1 MTSTTDT
8 TGAATAER
16 ILEGSGGR
24 RWRIRA
30 APDLAAFAGAEWPPL
45 ISLLL
50 ALRSSDGLEQ
60 ALHYFAEPGE
70 LTDPSLMPNL
80 DVAVER
86 LARACGGGET
96 VAIFGDFDVDGVT
109 ATALLVEGMSDLG
122 AVTLPYIPHRFTE
135 GYGPNV
141 DAIRGLRARGATLL
155 VTADCGTSAVAEIAE
170 ANEIGMDV
178 IVIDHHAVAGG
189 QPGNDPGD
197 PSALLPGTPPERLP
211 DALALVNPKLEGS
224 LYGSEP
230 AAVGVAY
237 KVIHDLYERL
247 GRPYDPE
254 PHRALVALGTVCDL
268 APMLAENRDLVRLGL
283 RSLARS
289 QRPGLLAL
297 AEVAGVR
304 LADADAEMCGWVL
317 GPRLNAAGRMAA
329 SPEEGRMALEL
340 LLAPSEQEA
349 GPLAAQLEQVNRR
362 RRNQTTAA
370 VELAAELLSA
380 EEEKAALLFVA
391 SPEISAGVV
400 GLVASRLADAHQR
413 PAIVMELTGAEGRA
427 SCRSVEGFDITE
439 LLRRHRGLF
448 RRFGGHR
455 AAAGFTIDAA
465 RLAEVRSALLVD
477 AAERLDVAALVP
489 TIDIDAELPLH
500 TVNGD
505 LLRWLLRLGPHG
517 IGNPTPTFLAR
528 AVEIRAGRAVGA
540 DGSHLQFAL
549 RVGRVN
555 WRAISCGN
563 ARHAVRDGD
572 LADIVYTFRRDGLRG
587 ALQLEVL
594 DLRPAG

>member
-8 TGAATAER
+8 TGAATTER

-50 ALRSSDGLEQ
+50 ALRGNDGLEQ
-60 ALHYFAEPGE
+60 AIHYFAEPGE

-86 LARACGGGET
+86 LSRACGDGET

-109 ATALLVEGMSDLG
+109 ATALLVEGLSDLG
-122 AVTLPYIPHRFTE
+122 AVTLPYVPHRFTE

-141 DAIRGLRARGATLL
+141 EAIRGLRARGATLL
-155 VTADCGTSAVAEIAE
+155 VTADCGSSAVTEVAE

-178 IVIDHHAVAGG
+178 IVIDHHTVADDA
-189 QPGNDPGD
+189 PADPLAES
-197 PSALLPGTPPERLP
+197 SAGLSEAPAEELP
-211 DALALVNPKLEGS
+211 DALALVNPKLGGS
-224 LYGSEP
+224 RYGSEP

-237 KVIHDLYERL
+237 KVIHDLYQRL
-247 GRPYDPE
+247 GSPYDPE
-254 PHRALVALGTVCDL
+254 PHQALVALGTVCDL

-297 AEVAGVR
+297 AAVAGVK

-329 SPEEGRMALEL
+329 SPAEGRMALDL

-349 GPLAAQLEQVNRR
+349 RPLATGLEQFNRR
-362 RRNQTTAA
+362 RRDQTTAA
-370 VELAAELLSA
+370 VELAEELLSV
-380 EEEKAALLFVA
+380 EDREAALLFVA

-400 GLVASRLADAHQR
+400 GLVASRLADEHQR
-413 PAIVMELTGAEGRA
+413 PAIVIELAGEEGRA
-427 SCRSVEGFDITE
+427 SCRSVEGFDITD

-455 AAAGFTIDAA
+455 AAAGFTIDAS
-465 RLAEVRSALLVD
+465 RLAEVRSALLAD
-477 AAERLDVAALVP
+477 AAERLDPAMLAP
-489 TIDIDAELPLH
+489 TIDVDAELPLH
-500 TVNGD
+500 EVNGD

-528 AVEIRAGRAVGA
+528 AVEVSSGRAVGA

-549 RVGRVN
+549 REGRVS
-555 WRAISCGN
+555 WRAISFGN
-563 ARHAVRDGD
+563 ARHAVPDGE

-587 ALQLEVL
+587 TLQLEVL
-594 DLRPAG
+594 DLRPAE